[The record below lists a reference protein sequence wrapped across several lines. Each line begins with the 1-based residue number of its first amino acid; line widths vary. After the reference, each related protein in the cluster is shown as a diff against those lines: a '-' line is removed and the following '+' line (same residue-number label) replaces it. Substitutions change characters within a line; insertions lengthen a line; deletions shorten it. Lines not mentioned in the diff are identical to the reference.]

1 MSILVNEILSAPDS
15 LEALRRC
22 RMAKKAEV
30 DKCEA
35 ILVDKVHKAFAPL
48 PKANN
53 RMELVMNTAMSAFN
67 IFQGIRIGIRIVRGF
82 KSVFS
87 GRRRNE

>member
-22 RMAKKAEV
+22 RMAKRAEV
-30 DKCEA
+30 EA

-87 GRRRNE
+87 GRRRK